1 MKRCDEY
8 EMLICNK
15 TGGIAVYNP
24 EKNLM
29 MSPHADG
36 PLRFNPPTD
45 GGDPTL
51 DRMTKFGRSFS
62 KVRVPFAFKLLL
74 QELQTM
80 NIHMKIIT
88 ADNINNLLTMNYS
101 DNINKLMRN
110 DDKLSNIMNQVN
122 SEINKMTGR
131 GEKVLPNKRL
141 VPEPII
147 PPVPIDVNKSDEDSP
162 PYVPGSDDSIPY
174 DPGSDDSIPYAPGSD
189 DSIPYAPGSPYMYS
203 PRSPVMPPGSD
214 DSIPYAPD
222 SPQVYRPRS
231 PSMPPPGTMN
241 TEGAL
246 EEDAFL
252 SDPVSNEDIPKV
264 ASSNELEMKNPYI
277 QSQFDALN
285 SKDKMKLVQAVAQVE
300 SERVEKETASSDA
313 AMSASS
319 SAPSPMV
326 IHTPTVEMTQDTMGI
341 LKVDEPPAD
350 TNSDDDDDDKNDSE
364 NKSGGSVK
372 KVVSFGNN

>member
-1 MKRCDEY
+1 MERDGILAHGASAFLNDAFMKRCDEY
-8 EMLICNK
+8 KMLICNK

-24 EKNLM
+24 DKNLM

-36 PLRFNPPTD
+36 PLRFNTPTD
-45 GGDPTL
+45 GGEPTL

-88 ADNINNLLTMNYS
+88 AENINNLLTMNYS

-110 DDKLSNIMNQVN
+110 DDKLNNLMDQVN
-122 SEINKMTGR
+122 SEINKMIRR

-147 PPVPIDVNKSDEDSP
+147 PPVPIDDNKSDE
-162 PYVPGSDDSIPY
+162 
-174 DPGSDDSIPYAPGSD
+174 

-203 PRSPVMPPGSD
+203 PHSPVMPPPGSD

-277 QSQFDALN
+277 QAQFDALN

-300 SERVEKETASSDA
+300 SERVEKETEKSDA

-319 SAPSPMV
+319 SAPAPMV
-326 IHTPTVEMTQDTMGI
+326 IQTPTVEMTQDTMGI

-350 TNSDDDDDDKNDSE
+350 TNSDDDDDKNESE
-364 NKSGGSVK
+364 EKSGGSVK